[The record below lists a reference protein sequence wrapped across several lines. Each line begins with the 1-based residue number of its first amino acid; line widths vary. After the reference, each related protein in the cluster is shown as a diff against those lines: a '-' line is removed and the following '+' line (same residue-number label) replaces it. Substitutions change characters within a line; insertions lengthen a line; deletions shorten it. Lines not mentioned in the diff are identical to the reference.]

1 MRFLVSLFLL
11 FGTVFGLGACSC
23 LDQSKKFFICAEN
36 SDLKLVDALVKNSK
50 SQKLQKITC
59 KNWDSPKILSAL
71 ETGQLDAYIGSLDQ
85 AGSLKNSILIAKD
98 GLVIVSNKSNKQAS
112 LTMVQLKEIF
122 ARQKTNW
129 SSISGNPDESPIVVI
144 DQSENS
150 SSKIYLYQQLFAN
163 NQMKFSAKVKV
174 ENSAEI
180 KNALAKFP
188 NAISYIN
195 FSEYSD
201 SLKAFQIDSIPATK
215 ENVQKGYFPLFRPVK
230 IYFNKTTLKTSSKS
244 QDFNELL
251 NLILGNKG
259 QQLIED
265 LSYIPL
271 DQAELNN
278 IKTNNRAILIGVGV
292 PLDGTYTDLSKSII
306 NAVKLAAEQLNEAGG
321 IDSRDIE
328 IITCND
334 ESRVDQG
341 LVCAQKFID
350 AGVTAVIGHLNSQV
364 SIETSKLYVE
374 HQIPMITA
382 ASTHPWFTERPGAR
396 GFVFRT
402 VGRDDKQAELLAKS
416 ISNLAIPHPAKV
428 AIFNNS
434 TVYGATLS
442 SLIEAQIIGI
452 AKDKVTAIKALQ
464 QGKNQ
469 YHNEVEALDAQVL
482 VFVGEATDAAQLVK
496 ELALT
501 NHKNIVF
508 IGAEGIFSQRYI
520 QEAGLR
526 AEGTYVTGTI
536 LELGSKQLEDFENL
550 YLEKF
555 KTKPT
560 AFALNAFDAMMILGQ
575 ALKNSQTENIPLID
589 SIKKTNY
596 SGITGQIM
604 FNSIGDP
611 IQPRMCLYQV
621 KNAKFIKLN

>member
-1 MRFLVSLFLL
+1 MHL
-11 FGTVFGLGACSC
+11 
-23 LDQSKKFFICAEN
+23 
-36 SDLKLVDALVKNSK
+36 
-50 SQKLQKITC
+50 
-59 KNWDSPKILSAL
+59 P
-71 ETGQLDAYIGSLDQ
+71 
-85 AGSLKNSILIAKD
+85 
-98 GLVIVSNKSNKQAS
+98 
-112 LTMVQLKEIF
+112 
-122 ARQKTNW
+122 
-129 SSISGNPDESPIVVI
+129 
-144 DQSENS
+144 
-150 SSKIYLYQQLFAN
+150 
-163 NQMKFSAKVKV
+163 
-174 ENSAEI
+174 
-180 KNALAKFP
+180 
-188 NAISYIN
+188 
-195 FSEYSD
+195 
-201 SLKAFQIDSIPATK
+201 
-215 ENVQKGYFPLFRPVK
+215 FRPVK

-621 KNAKFIKLN
+621 KNAKFIKPRIVLLGAGLLNDVPIRELSEKFFEVILLDAFFLDSTLAQIKKYPNVKFISKDISKIENLTDLDFDHLVSLNILSQLLLKEESIAIKQQIINKHWGLLVGNTVRSKVILITDYLKQIFDRNNQKKLEESSLADYDIPQADRYWDWDLAPLGELDSNYSMMLKVLAKVL

>member
-1 MRFLVSLFLL
+1 
-11 FGTVFGLGACSC
+11 
-23 LDQSKKFFICAEN
+23 
-36 SDLKLVDALVKNSK
+36 
-50 SQKLQKITC
+50 
-59 KNWDSPKILSAL
+59 
-71 ETGQLDAYIGSLDQ
+71 
-85 AGSLKNSILIAKD
+85 
-98 GLVIVSNKSNKQAS
+98 
-112 LTMVQLKEIF
+112 
-122 ARQKTNW
+122 
-129 SSISGNPDESPIVVI
+129 
-144 DQSENS
+144 
-150 SSKIYLYQQLFAN
+150 
-163 NQMKFSAKVKV
+163 
-174 ENSAEI
+174 
-180 KNALAKFP
+180 
-188 NAISYIN
+188 
-195 FSEYSD
+195 
-201 SLKAFQIDSIPATK
+201 
-215 ENVQKGYFPLFRPVK
+215 
-230 IYFNKTTLKTSSKS
+230 
-244 QDFNELL
+244 
-251 NLILGNKG
+251 
-259 QQLIED
+259 
-265 LSYIPL
+265 
-271 DQAELNN
+271 
-278 IKTNNRAILIGVGV
+278 
-292 PLDGTYTDLSKSII
+292 
-306 NAVKLAAEQLNEAGG
+306 
-321 IDSRDIE
+321 
-328 IITCND
+328 
-334 ESRVDQG
+334 
-341 LVCAQKFID
+341 
-350 AGVTAVIGHLNSQV
+350 
-364 SIETSKLYVE
+364 
-374 HQIPMITA
+374 
-382 ASTHPWFTERPGAR
+382 
-396 GFVFRT
+396 VFRT